1 MNTSPHGTT
10 GTASAPSEDSKETTT
25 TAAPSTSVA
34 SANAADKHPNDC
46 DEAPSA
52 KRLRRGTDDSKDDTK
67 DVPVMIDLCDHLGL
81 KAGDRLEVEW
91 ELLMDPDGEEDEAS
105 ATTNEE
111 EEEEKTTTTWWGC
124 SLLPH
129 DGRYEDGVAVRTL
142 EYDPLLPHYPEKT
155 REDVVFLSH
164 EIVINPVSQAEF
176 RFRPEG
182 GIQFN
187 SEEGAR
193 EAINGIL
200 METLNKHSAKWELLD
215 RAQQGVIAAGI
226 AKKKELLIEAIMSHS
241 KSPIINADDMKEI
254 LQGVMQK

>member
-1 MNTSPHGTT
+1 
-10 GTASAPSEDSKETTT
+10 
-25 TAAPSTSVA
+25 VA
-34 SANAADKHPNDC
+34 SANAAKKHPEEC

-52 KRLRRGTDDSKDDTK
+52 KRLRRGAGDTNDDTK
-67 DVPVMIDLCDHLGL
+67 QDETVMIDLCDQLGL

-91 ELLMDPDGEEDEAS
+91 QLLMDPDSEEDEAS

-111 EEEEKTTTTWWGC
+111 EEEEKTTTKWWGC

-142 EYDPLLPHYPEKT
+142 EYDPSLPHYPDKT
-155 REDVVFLSH
+155 QEDVVFLSH

-182 GIQFN
+182 VVQFSN
-187 SEEGAR
+187 EEEAR

-200 METLNKHSAKWELLD
+200 METLNKHSAKWATLD
-215 RAQQGVIAAGI
+215 RAQQGVIAAGV
-226 AKKKELLIEAIMSHS
+226 AKKKELLVEAIMSHS

-254 LQGVMQK
+254 LQGIMQK